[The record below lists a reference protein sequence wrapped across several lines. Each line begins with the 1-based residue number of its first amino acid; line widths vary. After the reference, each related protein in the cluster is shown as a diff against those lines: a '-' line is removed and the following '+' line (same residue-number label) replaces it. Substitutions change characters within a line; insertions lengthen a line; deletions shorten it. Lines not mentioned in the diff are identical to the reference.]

1 MTKAILKWTSADLL
15 DLPENGNRYEII
27 DGDLFVTRAPHWR
40 HQEVC
45 GKLYTLLDL
54 WSDSSRSA
62 VPEASRRGV
71 PVLAPG
77 LIFSDSDN
85 VIPDLIWIS
94 YPKLEM
100 GVDEA
105 GHFLIAPELVIEVLS
120 KSNEEVDRKWP
131 LSPVEGLKLDLYSA
145 QNVTEYW
152 IADWRKKQ
160 IEVYRQKDKGSAL
173 QLTETLTDSDSLSSP
188 LLPGFVCLVSQI
200 FK

>member
-27 DGDLFVTRAPHWR
+27 DGDLFVTRASHWR
-40 HQEVC
+40 HQEAC

-54 WSDSSRSA
+54 WSDISRL
-62 VPEASRRGV
+62 GV

-85 VIPDLIWIS
+85 AIPDLIWIS

-105 GHFLIAPELVIEVLS
+105 GHFLIAPELVVEVLS
-120 KSNEEVDRKWP
+120 KSNEEVDRK
-131 LSPVEGLKLDLYSA
+131 LKLDLYS
-145 QNVTEYW
+145 VLDRRLE
-152 IADWRKKQ
+152 KK
-160 IEVYRQKDKGSAL
+160 
-173 QLTETLTDSDSLSSP
+173 TD
-188 LLPGFVCLVSQI
+188 
-200 FK
+200 

>member
-27 DGDLFVTRAPHWR
+27 GGDLFVTRAPHWR

-54 WSDSSRSA
+54 WSDISRL
-62 VPEASRRGV
+62 GV

-105 GHFLIAPELVIEVLS
+105 GHFLIAPELVVEVLS
-120 KSNEEVDRKWP
+120 KSNEEVDRK
-131 LSPVEGLKLDLYSA
+131 LKLDLYSA

-160 IEVYRQKDKGSAL
+160 IEVYRQKDNALRQGSGSAL
-173 QLTETLTDSDSLSSP
+173 QLPETLTDSDSLSST

>member
-54 WSDSSRSA
+54 WSDSSRL
-62 VPEASRRGV
+62 GV

-85 VIPDLIWIS
+85 AIPDLIWIS

-105 GHFLIAPELVIEVLS
+105 GHFLIAPELIVEVLS
-120 KSNEEVDRKWP
+120 KNNEEVDRK
-131 LSPVEGLKLDLYSA
+131 LKLDLYSA

-160 IEVYRQKDKGSAL
+160 IEVYRQKDNALRQGSGSAL